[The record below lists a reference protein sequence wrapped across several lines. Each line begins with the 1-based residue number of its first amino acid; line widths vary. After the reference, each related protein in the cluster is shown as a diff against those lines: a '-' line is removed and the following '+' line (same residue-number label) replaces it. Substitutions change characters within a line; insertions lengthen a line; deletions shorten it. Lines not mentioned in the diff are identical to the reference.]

1 MEVENRAMKDY
12 DTANNT
18 DDNIPL
24 QEDEDTAEVMRIA
37 EELKRIQEEE
47 DEEEGRGW
55 DGSEAELVEDDDAEE
70 YEIPMAGIRVSYV
83 LTEEEYFKCLK
94 HSGIYKSQGTR
105 GLIEAVV
112 LGILAVIFF
121 VVFFMA
127 GGVSNIVFGCISL
140 IFIAVLLVVPNLHMR
155 SMAKAMADGKLIEA
169 EIYPDSV
176 EIGRDDGAWKIEL
189 DGTSRIQEFDNIIMI
204 FADHNRSFAIPERA
218 IDPDFLPEIKGIL
231 LAGTTPTYEED

>member
-1 MEVENRAMKDY
+1 MKDY

-18 DDNIPL
+18 DDNIPF

-121 VVFFMA
+121 VVFFMT

-155 SMAKAMADGKLIEA
+155 SMAKDMADGKLIEA

>member
-1 MEVENRAMKDY
+1 MKDY

-155 SMAKAMADGKLIEA
+155 SMAKSMADGKLIEA

-204 FADHNRSFAIPERA
+204 LLTIIGVLQFLKER
-218 IDPDFLPEIKGIL
+218 
-231 LAGTTPTYEED
+231 

>member
-1 MEVENRAMKDY
+1 
-12 DTANNT
+12 
-18 DDNIPL
+18 
-24 QEDEDTAEVMRIA
+24 
-37 EELKRIQEEE
+37 
-47 DEEEGRGW
+47 
-55 DGSEAELVEDDDAEE
+55 
-70 YEIPMAGIRVSYV
+70 MAGIRVSYV

-121 VVFFMA
+121 VVFFMT

-155 SMAKAMADGKLIEA
+155 SMAKSMADGKLIEA

-204 FADHNRSFAIPERA
+204 FADHNRSC
-218 IDPDFLPEIKGIL
+218 L
-231 LAGTTPTYEED
+231 LYTSPSPRDCS